1 VSGPGDAG
9 DEPGVADSFQLVKVA
24 LMDVAMSSNGG
35 QDASGS
41 GEASGESDIADGSQ
55 PPTRIETRTLPRLSL
70 SSRFQ
75 DFSLAEPSNAAASWK
90 PSFAAAVAAAVAAAA
105 CCSEPGRNTR
115 ETLKDVRRS
124 GNNARDGAPWNG

>member
-1 VSGPGDAG
+1 MGAAV
-9 DEPGVADSFQLVKVA
+9 
-24 LMDVAMSSNGG
+24 SSNGG

-55 PPTRIETRTLPRLSL
+55 PPTRIETKTKTLPRLSL

-75 DFSLAEPSNAAASWK
+75 DFSLAEPSNVAASWK

-105 CCSEPGRNTR
+105 CCGAPGRNTR

-124 GNNARDGAPWNG
+124 GNNARDGAPC